1 MHNKAEPLALTVK
14 DAAHAIGCSRSTI
27 YELIN
32 EGRLEAFK
40 LGAATRIT
48 MASVKALVATAP
60 RKTAA

>member
-1 MHNKAEPLALTVK
+1 MPPSIEPLALTIL
-14 DAAHAIGCSRSTI
+14 DAARVIGCSRSTV

-40 LGAATRIT
+40 LGTATRIT
-48 MASVKALVATAP
+48 MASVKKLIATAP